1 MIDRMI
7 FIVLGARYSTSGVL
21 IREAKDCKPYLV
33 SFADNRA
40 RDTWSLPE
48 KIIVNALQ
56 CGSEDVDDSSRTLS
70 TRCARHIVFIQQGV
84 VLVALLS

>member
-1 MIDRMI
+1 MI
-7 FIVLGARYSTSGVL
+7 FLVLGARYSTSDVL
-21 IREAKDCKPYLV
+21 IREANDCEPYLV
-33 SFADNRA
+33 SFADNRE

-56 CGSEDVDDSSRTLS
+56 CGSEDVDDAGRTLS
-70 TRCARHIVFIQQGV
+70 TRCARHIVLIQQGV

>member
-1 MIDRMI
+1 MK
-7 FIVLGARYSTSGVL
+7 FLVLGPRYSTSDIL
-21 IREAKDCKPYLV
+21 IREANDCEPYLV
-33 SFADNRA
+33 NFADNRA

-56 CGSEDVDDSSRTLS
+56 RSSEDIDDASCTLS
-70 TRCARHIVFIQQGV
+70 IRCPGHIVLIQQSV